1 MIRRA
6 SGIVILL
13 VAVTAALFPSAASS
27 SYESPE
33 ASPESLEASRPVA
46 HRWVRNPL
54 IVSFSSS
61 LNAPSPNI
69 KPGSDVV
76 GALRRALQ
84 SWATV
89 ADVQFFEAA
98 SSAETMSPPA
108 EGDGINLI
116 SISNANASLFESSD
130 APARTRVFHD
140 SGGAIVEADIAL
152 NPATQ
157 FSTDGTVGTYDLEST
172 FAHEIGHLLGLE
184 HSAVIGAT
192 MQPRQAKNGTYDRPA
207 FSPRTLS
214 DDDVTQ
220 ARSLYGPGG
229 ASIEGRVLTNI
240 AGRAR
245 AIFGAHFFAEAVA
258 SGRVVASSVSSASG
272 QYRIEGLRAGVYR
285 VFAQPLMGPVTAT
298 DIGAGG
304 RTAGL
309 TDTTP
314 AFRSFVASNS
324 TPSQSLNVSSNANL
338 KLGFLVF
345 SAAPALTPR
354 LIGMNR
360 ELSTAPLPLRA
371 GETFTIYIAGEG
383 IDDVSV
389 EGILFSSSY
398 IRILPDSL
406 RETAFDVTYPVIAF
420 EAIVDGRIQP
430 GDYSIRLESRS
441 GELAFLP
448 GAIAIE
454 GP

>member
-1 MIRRA
+1 MIRKA
-6 SGIVILL
+6 SGIVIILI
-13 VAVTAALFPSAASS
+13 AVTTAVIPAPASS
-27 SYESPE
+27 ANESPE
-33 ASPESLEASRPVA
+33 AAPPGA
-46 HRWVRNPL
+46 HRWVRSPL

-61 LNAPSPNI
+61 LSSPASNI
-69 KPGSDVV
+69 KSGSDIV

-84 SWATV
+84 SWAAV
-89 ADVQFFEAA
+89 AEVQFFETA
-98 SSAETMSPPA
+98 SNTERVSPPT

-116 SISNANASLFESSD
+116 SISSANASLFASSD

-207 FSPRTLS
+207 FSQRTLS

-220 ARSLYGPGG
+220 ARSLYGPTG
-229 ASIEGRVLTNI
+229 ASIVGRVTTNI
-240 AGRAR
+240 SGRAR
-245 AIFGAHFFAEAVA
+245 SIFAAHFFAEDVA

-272 QYRIEGLRAGVYR
+272 QYRIGLRAGVYR
-285 VFAQPLMGPVTAT
+285 VFAQPLDGAVTAM
-298 DIGAGG
+298 DIGANGG
-304 RTAGL
+304 TLGL

-314 AFRSFVASNS
+314 AFRSFIATNS
-324 TPSQSLNVSSNANL
+324 TPSQSLNVGSNSNL
-338 KLGFLVF
+338 KLGFFVF

-354 LIGMNR
+354 LIGMNG
-360 ELSTAPLPLRA
+360 ELSTAPLPLRP
-371 GETFTIYIAGEG
+371 GETFTVYIAGEG
-383 IDDVSV
+383 VDDLSL
-389 EGILFSSSY
+389 EGISFSSSL
-398 IRILPDSL
+398 IRIIPESL
-406 RETAFDVTYPVIAF
+406 RDVAFDVAYPVIAVD
-420 EAIVDGRIQP
+420 ATVDGRIQP
-430 GDYSIRLESRS
+430 GDYTIRLESRG

-448 GAIAIE
+448 GAITID
-454 GP
+454 GH